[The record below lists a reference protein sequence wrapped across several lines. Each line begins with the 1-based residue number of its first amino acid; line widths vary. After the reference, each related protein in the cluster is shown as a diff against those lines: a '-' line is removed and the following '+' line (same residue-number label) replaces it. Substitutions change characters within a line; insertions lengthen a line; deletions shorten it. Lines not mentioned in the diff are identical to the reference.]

1 MIEYL
6 FVPIL
11 KTRNELH
18 DLKFVNYIFEMP
30 YIKEGLQSM
39 KKILYVLMII
49 LTMSLSLAGCSKDD
63 AASENQVSEDA
74 ASEDAI
80 SGETAPEDT
89 ASEDAAQVDTSK
101 LLSNPY
107 VELLK
112 SGRYVLK
119 FRGVVDLDP
128 EDIFSD
134 VTIAREGENSLWIIQ
149 AEGSKSHIITKG
161 DTAFMVDDESHSYIT
176 VTMSNMETSM
186 INGESL
192 KFSSEGEEII
202 DGRTM
207 KYEEYSYDIG
217 KLKFFFDTEDDK
229 KLHAVLNTN
238 PVETV
243 MMEITEFSENV
254 TPDMFEVP
262 EGYSGI

>member
-1 MIEYL
+1 
-6 FVPIL
+6 
-11 KTRNELH
+11 
-18 DLKFVNYIFEMP
+18 MP

-39 KKILYVLMII
+39 KKILYFLMII

-63 AASENQVSEDA
+63 AATENQVSEDA
-74 ASEDAI
+74 SSEDAI
-80 SGETAPEDT
+80 SGETT
-89 ASEDAAQVDTSK
+89 SEDSEAEQIDTSK

-134 VTIAREGENSLWIIQ
+134 VTIASEGENSLWIIQ

-176 VTMSNMETSM
+176 GTMSNMETSM

>member
-1 MIEYL
+1 
-6 FVPIL
+6 
-11 KTRNELH
+11 
-18 DLKFVNYIFEMP
+18 MP

-80 SGETAPEDT
+80 SGETT
-89 ASEDAAQVDTSK
+89 SEDSEAEQVDTSK

-176 VTMSNMETSM
+176 GTMSNMETSM

>member
-1 MIEYL
+1 
-6 FVPIL
+6 
-11 KTRNELH
+11 
-18 DLKFVNYIFEMP
+18 MP

-74 ASEDAI
+74 SSEDAI
-80 SGETAPEDT
+80 SGETT
-89 ASEDAAQVDTSK
+89 SEDSEAEQIDTSK

-176 VTMSNMETSM
+176 GTMSNMETSM

>member
-1 MIEYL
+1 
-6 FVPIL
+6 
-11 KTRNELH
+11 
-18 DLKFVNYIFEMP
+18 MP
-30 YIKEGLQSM
+30 YVKEGLQSM

-63 AASENQVSEDA
+63 AATENQVSEDA
-74 ASEDAI
+74 SSEDAI
-80 SGETAPEDT
+80 SGETT
-89 ASEDAAQVDTSK
+89 SEDSEAEQIDTSK

-176 VTMSNMETSM
+176 GTMSNMETSM

>member
-1 MIEYL
+1 
-6 FVPIL
+6 
-11 KTRNELH
+11 
-18 DLKFVNYIFEMP
+18 MP

-39 KKILYVLMII
+39 KKILYFLMII

-63 AASENQVSEDA
+63 AATENQVSEDA
-74 ASEDAI
+74 SSEDAI
-80 SGETAPEDT
+80 SGETT
-89 ASEDAAQVDTSK
+89 SEDSEAEQIDTSK

-134 VTIAREGENSLWIIQ
+134 VTIASEGENSLWIIQ

-176 VTMSNMETSM
+176 GTMSNMETSM

-254 TPDMFEVP
+254 TPDMFEIP

>member
-1 MIEYL
+1 
-6 FVPIL
+6 
-11 KTRNELH
+11 
-18 DLKFVNYIFEMP
+18 
-30 YIKEGLQSM
+30 M

-63 AASENQVSEDA
+63 AASENQISEDA

-80 SGETAPEDT
+80 SGETT
-89 ASEDAAQVDTSK
+89 SEDSEAEQIDTSK

-176 VTMSNMETSM
+176 GTMSNMETSM

-262 EGYSGI
+262 EGYRGI

>member
-1 MIEYL
+1 
-6 FVPIL
+6 
-11 KTRNELH
+11 
-18 DLKFVNYIFEMP
+18 MP

-39 KKILYVLMII
+39 KKILYFLMII

-80 SGETAPEDT
+80 SGETT
-89 ASEDAAQVDTSK
+89 SEDSEAEQIDTSK

-134 VTIAREGENSLWIIQ
+134 VTIASEGENSLWIIQ

-176 VTMSNMETSM
+176 GTMSNMETSM

>member
-1 MIEYL
+1 
-6 FVPIL
+6 
-11 KTRNELH
+11 
-18 DLKFVNYIFEMP
+18 MP

-39 KKILYVLMII
+39 KKILYFLMII

-63 AASENQVSEDA
+63 AATENQVSEDA

-80 SGETAPEDT
+80 SGETT
-89 ASEDAAQVDTSK
+89 SEDSEAEQIDTSK

-176 VTMSNMETSM
+176 GTMSNMETSM

>member
-1 MIEYL
+1 
-6 FVPIL
+6 
-11 KTRNELH
+11 
-18 DLKFVNYIFEMP
+18 MP

-80 SGETAPEDT
+80 SGETT
-89 ASEDAAQVDTSK
+89 SEDSEAEQIDTSK

-176 VTMSNMETSM
+176 GTMSNMETSM

-243 MMEITEFSENV
+243 MMEITVFSENV

>member
-1 MIEYL
+1 
-6 FVPIL
+6 
-11 KTRNELH
+11 
-18 DLKFVNYIFEMP
+18 MP

-80 SGETAPEDT
+80 SGETT
-89 ASEDAAQVDTSK
+89 SEDSEAEQIDTSK

-176 VTMSNMETSM
+176 GTMSNMETSM

-202 DGRTM
+202 DGRSM

>member
-1 MIEYL
+1 
-6 FVPIL
+6 
-11 KTRNELH
+11 
-18 DLKFVNYIFEMP
+18 MP

-63 AASENQVSEDA
+63 AATENQVSEDA
-74 ASEDAI
+74 SSEDAI
-80 SGETAPEDT
+80 SGETT
-89 ASEDAAQVDTSK
+89 SEDSEAEQIDTSK

-134 VTIAREGENSLWIIQ
+134 VTIASEGENSLWIIQ

-176 VTMSNMETSM
+176 GTMSNMETSM

-243 MMEITEFSENV
+243 MMDITEFSENV

>member
-1 MIEYL
+1 
-6 FVPIL
+6 
-11 KTRNELH
+11 
-18 DLKFVNYIFEMP
+18 MP

-80 SGETAPEDT
+80 SGETAPED
-89 ASEDAAQVDTSK
+89 SEAEQVDTSK

-161 DTAFMVDDESHSYIT
+161 DTAFMVDDESRSYIT
-176 VTMSNMETSM
+176 GTMSNMETSM

-192 KFSSEGEEII
+192 EFSSEGEEII

>member
-1 MIEYL
+1 
-6 FVPIL
+6 
-11 KTRNELH
+11 
-18 DLKFVNYIFEMP
+18 MP

-63 AASENQVSEDA
+63 AATENQVSEDA
-74 ASEDAI
+74 SSEDAI
-80 SGETAPEDT
+80 SGETT
-89 ASEDAAQVDTSK
+89 SEDSEAEQIDTSK

-134 VTIAREGENSLWIIQ
+134 VTIASEGENSLWIIQ

-161 DTAFMVDDESHSYIT
+161 DTAFMIDDESDSYIT
-176 VTMSNMETSM
+176 GTMSNMETSM

>member
-11 KTRNELH
+11 KTQNELH

-30 YIKEGLQSM
+30 CTKEGLQSM
-39 KKILYVLMII
+39 KKILYFLMII

-63 AASENQVSEDA
+63 AATENQVSEDA
-74 ASEDAI
+74 SSEDAI
-80 SGETAPEDT
+80 SGETT
-89 ASEDAAQVDTSK
+89 SEDSEAEQIDTSK

-176 VTMSNMETSM
+176 GTMSNMETSM

>member
-18 DLKFVNYIFEMP
+18 DLKFVNYIFETP
-30 YIKEGLQSM
+30 YVKEGLQSM

-80 SGETAPEDT
+80 SGETT
-89 ASEDAAQVDTSK
+89 SEDSEAEQIDTSK

-176 VTMSNMETSM
+176 GTMSNMETSM

>member
-1 MIEYL
+1 
-6 FVPIL
+6 
-11 KTRNELH
+11 
-18 DLKFVNYIFEMP
+18 
-30 YIKEGLQSM
+30 M
-39 KKILYVLMII
+39 KKILYILMII
-49 LTMSLSLAGCSKDD
+49 FTMSISLTGCGKDD
-63 AASENQVSEDA
+63 AASENQVSEDP
-74 ASEDAI
+74 ASEDA
-80 SGETAPEDT
+80 T
-89 ASEDAAQVDTSK
+89 SEDSEAEQVDTSK

-112 SGRYVLK
+112 SGRYVLRFK
-119 FRGVVDLDP
+119 GVVDLDP
-128 EDIFSD
+128 DDIFSD
-134 VTIAREGENSLWIIQ
+134 VTIAREGENSLWIIE

-161 DTAFMVDDESHSYIT
+161 DTAFMIDEESRSYIT
-176 VTMSNMETSM
+176 GTMSNMETSM

-217 KLKFFFDTEDDK
+217 KLKFFFDTEDDE

-254 TPDMFEVP
+254 TPDMFEIP

>member
-18 DLKFVNYIFEMP
+18 VLKFVNYIFEMP

-80 SGETAPEDT
+80 SGETT
-89 ASEDAAQVDTSK
+89 SEDSEAEQIDTSK

-176 VTMSNMETSM
+176 GTMSNMETSM

>member
-1 MIEYL
+1 
-6 FVPIL
+6 
-11 KTRNELH
+11 
-18 DLKFVNYIFEMP
+18 MP
-30 YIKEGLQSM
+30 YIREGLQAM
-39 KKILYVLMII
+39 KKILYFLMII

-63 AASENQVSEDA
+63 AATENQVSEDA

-80 SGETAPEDT
+80 SGETT
-89 ASEDAAQVDTSK
+89 SEDSEAEQIDTSK

-161 DTAFMVDDESHSYIT
+161 DTAFMIDDESHSYIT
-176 VTMSNMETSM
+176 GTMSNMETSM

>member
-39 KKILYVLMII
+39 KKILYFLMII

-63 AASENQVSEDA
+63 AATENQVSEDA
-74 ASEDAI
+74 SSEDAI
-80 SGETAPEDT
+80 SGETT
-89 ASEDAAQVDTSK
+89 SEDSEAEQIDTSK

-176 VTMSNMETSM
+176 GTMSNMETSM

>member
-11 KTRNELH
+11 KTQNELH

-30 YIKEGLQSM
+30 YINEGLKKK

-80 SGETAPEDT
+80 SGETAPED
-89 ASEDAAQVDTSK
+89 SEAEQVDTSK

-107 VELLK
+107 VELIK

-176 VTMSNMETSM
+176 GTMSNMETSM

>member
-1 MIEYL
+1 
-6 FVPIL
+6 
-11 KTRNELH
+11 
-18 DLKFVNYIFEMP
+18 MP

-49 LTMSLSLAGCSKDD
+49 LTMNLSLAGCSKDD

-80 SGETAPEDT
+80 SGETT
-89 ASEDAAQVDTSK
+89 SEDSEAEQIDTSK

-176 VTMSNMETSM
+176 GTMSNMETSM

>member
-11 KTRNELH
+11 KTQNELH

-80 SGETAPEDT
+80 SGETAPED
-89 ASEDAAQVDTSK
+89 SEAEQVDTSK

-161 DTAFMVDDESHSYIT
+161 DTAFMVDDESRSYIT
-176 VTMSNMETSM
+176 GTMSNMETSM

-192 KFSSEGEEII
+192 EFSSEGEEII

-243 MMEITEFSENV
+243 MMVITEFSENV
-254 TPDMFEVP
+254 TPDMFEIP

>member
-1 MIEYL
+1 
-6 FVPIL
+6 
-11 KTRNELH
+11 
-18 DLKFVNYIFEMP
+18 MP

-74 ASEDAI
+74 SSEDAI
-80 SGETAPEDT
+80 SGETT
-89 ASEDAAQVDTSK
+89 SEDSEAEQIDTSK

-134 VTIAREGENSLWIIQ
+134 VTIASEGENSLWIIQ

-176 VTMSNMETSM
+176 GTMSNMETSM

>member
-11 KTRNELH
+11 KTQNELH

-39 KKILYVLMII
+39 KKILYFLMII

-63 AASENQVSEDA
+63 AATENQVSEDA

-80 SGETAPEDT
+80 SGETT
-89 ASEDAAQVDTSK
+89 SEDSEAEQIDTSK

-176 VTMSNMETSM
+176 GTMSNMETSM

>member
-1 MIEYL
+1 
-6 FVPIL
+6 
-11 KTRNELH
+11 
-18 DLKFVNYIFEMP
+18 MP

-49 LTMSLSLAGCSKDD
+49 LTMNLSLAGCSKDD

-80 SGETAPEDT
+80 SGETT
-89 ASEDAAQVDTSK
+89 SEDSEAEQIDTSK

-134 VTIAREGENSLWIIQ
+134 VTIASEGENSLWIIQ

-176 VTMSNMETSM
+176 GTMSNMETSM

>member
-1 MIEYL
+1 
-6 FVPIL
+6 
-11 KTRNELH
+11 
-18 DLKFVNYIFEMP
+18 MP

-49 LTMSLSLAGCSKDD
+49 LTMNLSLAGCSKDD

-80 SGETAPEDT
+80 SGETT
-89 ASEDAAQVDTSK
+89 SEDSEAEQVDTSK

-176 VTMSNMETSM
+176 GTMSNMETSM

>member
-80 SGETAPEDT
+80 SGETT
-89 ASEDAAQVDTSK
+89 SEDSEAEQIDTSK

-161 DTAFMVDDESHSYIT
+161 DTAFMIDDESHSYIT
-176 VTMSNMETSM
+176 GTMSNIETSM

>member
-1 MIEYL
+1 
-6 FVPIL
+6 
-11 KTRNELH
+11 
-18 DLKFVNYIFEMP
+18 MP

-39 KKILYVLMII
+39 KKILYFLMII

-63 AASENQVSEDA
+63 AATENQVSEDA
-74 ASEDAI
+74 SSEDAI
-80 SGETAPEDT
+80 SGETT
-89 ASEDAAQVDTSK
+89 SEDSEAEQIDTSK

-176 VTMSNMETSM
+176 GTMSNMETSM

-243 MMEITEFSENV
+243 MMKITEFSENV

>member
-11 KTRNELH
+11 KTQNELH

-39 KKILYVLMII
+39 KKILYFLMII

-63 AASENQVSEDA
+63 AATENQVSEDA
-74 ASEDAI
+74 SSEDAI
-80 SGETAPEDT
+80 SGETT
-89 ASEDAAQVDTSK
+89 SEDSEAEQIDTSK

-176 VTMSNMETSM
+176 GTMSNMETSM

>member
-63 AASENQVSEDA
+63 AATENQVSEDA
-74 ASEDAI
+74 SSEDAI
-80 SGETAPEDT
+80 SGETT
-89 ASEDAAQVDTSK
+89 SEDSEAEQIDTSK

-176 VTMSNMETSM
+176 GTMSNMETSM

>member
-1 MIEYL
+1 
-6 FVPIL
+6 
-11 KTRNELH
+11 
-18 DLKFVNYIFEMP
+18 MP

-39 KKILYVLMII
+39 KKILYFLMII

-63 AASENQVSEDA
+63 AATENQVSEDA
-74 ASEDAI
+74 SSEDAI
-80 SGETAPEDT
+80 SGETT
-89 ASEDAAQVDTSK
+89 SEDSEAEQIDTSK

-134 VTIAREGENSLWIIQ
+134 VTIASEGENSLWIIQ

-176 VTMSNMETSM
+176 GTMSNMETSM

-202 DGRTM
+202 DGRSM

>member
-1 MIEYL
+1 
-6 FVPIL
+6 
-11 KTRNELH
+11 
-18 DLKFVNYIFEMP
+18 MP

-39 KKILYVLMII
+39 KKILYFLMII

-63 AASENQVSEDA
+63 AATENQVSEDA
-74 ASEDAI
+74 SSEDAI
-80 SGETAPEDT
+80 SGETT
-89 ASEDAAQVDTSK
+89 SEDSEAEQIDTSK

-161 DTAFMVDDESHSYIT
+161 DTAFMIDDESHSYIT
-176 VTMSNMETSM
+176 GTMSNMETSM

>member
-1 MIEYL
+1 
-6 FVPIL
+6 
-11 KTRNELH
+11 
-18 DLKFVNYIFEMP
+18 
-30 YIKEGLQSM
+30 M

-49 LTMSLSLAGCSKDD
+49 LTMNLSLAGCSKDD

-74 ASEDAI
+74 SSEDAI
-80 SGETAPEDT
+80 SGETT
-89 ASEDAAQVDTSK
+89 SEDSEAEQIDTSK

-176 VTMSNMETSM
+176 GTMSNMETSM

>member
-1 MIEYL
+1 
-6 FVPIL
+6 
-11 KTRNELH
+11 
-18 DLKFVNYIFEMP
+18 MP

-80 SGETAPEDT
+80 SGETT
-89 ASEDAAQVDTSK
+89 SEDSEAEQIDTSK

-176 VTMSNMETSM
+176 GTMSNMETSM

-254 TPDMFEVP
+254 TPDMFEIP

>member
-1 MIEYL
+1 
-6 FVPIL
+6 
-11 KTRNELH
+11 
-18 DLKFVNYIFEMP
+18 MP

-39 KKILYVLMII
+39 KKILYFLMII

-63 AASENQVSEDA
+63 AATENQVSEDA

-80 SGETAPEDT
+80 SGETT
-89 ASEDAAQVDTSK
+89 SEDSEAEQVDTSK

-134 VTIAREGENSLWIIQ
+134 VTIAKEGENSLWIIQ

-176 VTMSNMETSM
+176 GTMSNMETSM

>member
-11 KTRNELH
+11 KTQNELH

-39 KKILYVLMII
+39 KKILYFLMII

-63 AASENQVSEDA
+63 AATENQVSEDA
-74 ASEDAI
+74 SSEDAI
-80 SGETAPEDT
+80 SGETT
-89 ASEDAAQVDTSK
+89 SEDSEAEQIDTSK

-134 VTIAREGENSLWIIQ
+134 VTIASEGENSLWIIQ

-176 VTMSNMETSM
+176 GTMSNMETSM

>member
-1 MIEYL
+1 
-6 FVPIL
+6 
-11 KTRNELH
+11 
-18 DLKFVNYIFEMP
+18 
-30 YIKEGLQSM
+30 M

-80 SGETAPEDT
+80 SGETT
-89 ASEDAAQVDTSK
+89 SEDSEAEQIDTSK

-176 VTMSNMETSM
+176 GTMSNMETSM

>member
-1 MIEYL
+1 
-6 FVPIL
+6 
-11 KTRNELH
+11 
-18 DLKFVNYIFEMP
+18 MP

-39 KKILYVLMII
+39 KKILYFLMII

-63 AASENQVSEDA
+63 AATENQVSEDA
-74 ASEDAI
+74 SSEDAI
-80 SGETAPEDT
+80 SGETT
-89 ASEDAAQVDTSK
+89 SEDSEAEQVDTSK

-134 VTIAREGENSLWIIQ
+134 VTIASEGENSLWIIQ

-176 VTMSNMETSM
+176 GTMSNMETSM

>member
-1 MIEYL
+1 
-6 FVPIL
+6 
-11 KTRNELH
+11 
-18 DLKFVNYIFEMP
+18 MP

-39 KKILYVLMII
+39 KKILYFLMII

-63 AASENQVSEDA
+63 AATENQVSEDA
-74 ASEDAI
+74 SSEDAI
-80 SGETAPEDT
+80 SGETT
-89 ASEDAAQVDTSK
+89 SEDSEAEQIDTSK

-134 VTIAREGENSLWIIQ
+134 VTIASEGENSLWIIQ

-161 DTAFMVDDESHSYIT
+161 DTAFMVDDESHSYIPG
-176 VTMSNMETSM
+176 TMSNMETSM

>member
-1 MIEYL
+1 
-6 FVPIL
+6 
-11 KTRNELH
+11 
-18 DLKFVNYIFEMP
+18 
-30 YIKEGLQSM
+30 
-39 KKILYVLMII
+39 
-49 LTMSLSLAGCSKDD
+49 MSLSLAGCSKDD
-63 AASENQVSEDA
+63 AATENQVSEDA

-80 SGETAPEDT
+80 SGETT
-89 ASEDAAQVDTSK
+89 SEDSEAEQVDTSK

-176 VTMSNMETSM
+176 GTMSNMDTSM

-192 KFSSEGEEII
+192 SFSSEGEEII

-217 KLKFFFDTEDDK
+217 KLKFFFDTEDDE